1 MAGFP
6 SPNFSI
12 HPLRLCVEQVP
23 SVSALRVKTLSSIS
37 ELANIAGPI
46 VLAAGVFDGFHLG
59 HRAVIERAI
68 VDARAVGGTPV
79 VVTFDPHPAAV
90 LRPQSAP
97 PLLTSTR
104 HKLRLLA
111 DAGIAH
117 VLVLN
122 FDAAFAAKPP
132 EQFIGELAAACRP
145 LREICVGEDW
155 AFGKDR
161 AGNISLL
168 TSLGEKL
175 GFDAIGVLPV
185 TVEGKAVSSTAIRA
199 AVEEGALD
207 AAARLLGR
215 EFSMLGTV
223 IEGRRLGRTLGFPTA
238 NVRPES
244 EQLPPN
250 GVYAVRANVVAAE
263 GTRPADFQN
272 PKSEIRNLKSECP
285 PSAVG
290 GYGGIANVGVRPTVS
305 DEGAQRLVEVHL
317 FDFSGDLYGRDIE
330 VFFERFVR
338 PEQKFPS
345 LDALRAQ
352 IASDVESVRAARVA

>member
-1 MAGFP
+1 M
-6 SPNFSI
+6 NVLRSI
-12 HPLRLCVEQVP
+12 
-23 SVSALRVKTLSSIS
+23 A
-37 ELANIAGPI
+37 ELADIAGPV

-68 VDARAVGGTPV
+68 ADASAARGTPV

-111 DAGIAH
+111 DAGVAH
-117 VLVLN
+117 VLVLD

-132 EQFIGELAAACRP
+132 EIFIGELAAACRP

-155 AFGKDR
+155 AFGKNR
-161 AGNISLL
+161 AGNLSLL
-168 TSLGEKL
+168 TALGQQLAFK
-175 GFDAIGVLPV
+175 AIGLPPV
-185 TVEGKAVSSTAIRA
+185 TVDGKAVSSTAIRA
-199 AVEEGALD
+199 AVEDGALA

-215 EFSMLGTV
+215 EFSVLGTV
-223 IEGRRLGRTLGFPTA
+223 VEGRKLGRTIGFPTA

-250 GVYAVRANVVAAE
+250 GVYAVRAVIGSAAAGE
-263 GTRPADFQN
+263 TRRADFQN
-272 PKSEIRNLKSECP
+272 PKSEIRNPKSECP
-285 PSAVG
+285 PASVG
-290 GYGGIANVGVRPTVS
+290 ACSGIANIGVRPTVS
-305 DEGAQRLVEVHL
+305 GDSVNRVLEVHL
-317 FDFSGDLYGRDIE
+317 FDFSANLYGRDIE
-330 VFFERFVR
+330 VFFQHFVR
-338 PEQKFPS
+338 AEQKFPS

-352 IASDVESVRAARVA
+352 IASDVRAVRGSAKD

>member
-1 MAGFP
+1 MKVL
-6 SPNFSI
+6 
-12 HPLRLCVEQVP
+12 H
-23 SVSALRVKTLSSIS
+23 SIS
-37 ELANIAGPI
+37 ELTDIVGPV
-46 VLAAGVFDGFHLG
+46 VLAAGVFDGLHLG

-68 VDARAVGGTPV
+68 TDARAGGGTPV

-104 HKLRLLA
+104 HKIRLLA

-132 EQFIGELAAACRP
+132 EQFIAELAAACRP
-145 LREICVGEDW
+145 LCEICVGEDW
-155 AFGKDR
+155 AFGKNR

-168 TSLGEKL
+168 SSLGKKL
-175 GFDAIGVLPV
+175 GFEAIGLPPV
-185 TVEGKAVSSTAIRA
+185 MVDAKPVSSTAIRA
-199 AVEEGALD
+199 AVESGELA

-215 EFSMLGTV
+215 EFSVLGTV

-250 GVYAVRANVVAAE
+250 GVYAVRAIVDSVAAE
-263 GTRPADFQN
+263 GTRRGDFQN
-272 PKSEIRNLKSECP
+272 PKSECP
-285 PSAVG
+285 PPSVG
-290 GYGGIANVGVRPTVS
+290 GYRGVANVGVRPTIS
-305 DEGAQRLVEVHL
+305 SEGVHRLVEVHL
-317 FDFSGDLYGRDIE
+317 FDFTEDLYGRDIE

-345 LDALRAQ
+345 LDALRSQ
-352 IASDVESVRAARVA
+352 IASDVAVVRGATV

>member
-1 MAGFP
+1 M
-6 SPNFSI
+6 
-12 HPLRLCVEQVP
+12 
-23 SVSALRVKTLSSIS
+23 SVKILHSIS
-37 ELANIAGPI
+37 ELADIGGPV

-59 HRAVIERAI
+59 HRAVVERALA
-68 VDARAVGGTPV
+68 DARAVAATPGI
-79 VVTFDPHPAAV
+79 VTFDPHPATV

-104 HKLRLLA
+104 HKIRLLA
-111 DAGIAH
+111 GAGIAH

-132 EQFIGELAAACRP
+132 EQFIAELAAACRP

-155 AFGKDR
+155 AFGKGR

-168 TSLGEKL
+168 ATLGKKL
-175 GFDAIGVLPV
+175 GFDAIGLPPV
-185 TVEGKAVSSTAIRA
+185 MVEGKSVSSTAVRA
-199 AVEEGALD
+199 AVEGGALAT
-207 AAARLLGR
+207 AAHLLGR
-215 EFSMLGTV
+215 EFSVLGTV

-250 GVYAVRANVVAAE
+250 GVYAVRAAIDGKSHAGVA
-263 GTRPADFQN
+263 N
-272 PKSEIRNLKSECP
+272 I
-285 PSAVG
+285 
-290 GYGGIANVGVRPTVS
+290 GVRPTVS
-305 DEGAQRLVEVHL
+305 SEGAQLLVEVHL
-317 FDFSGDLYGRDIE
+317 FDFSENLYGRDIE

-345 LDALRAQ
+345 IDALRAQ
-352 IASDVESVRAARVA
+352 IASDVANARAAAAC

>member
-1 MAGFP
+1 MKVL
-6 SPNFSI
+6 
-12 HPLRLCVEQVP
+12 H
-23 SVSALRVKTLSSIS
+23 SIS
-37 ELANIAGPI
+37 ELADIAGPV

-68 VDARAVGGTPV
+68 ADARAVGGTPV
-79 VVTFDPHPAAV
+79 VLTFDPHPAAV

-104 HKLRLLA
+104 HKIRLLA

-122 FDAAFAAKPP
+122 FDAPFAAKPP
-132 EQFIGELAAACRP
+132 EQFIADIAAACRP

-168 TSLGEKL
+168 SALGKKL
-175 GFDAIGVLPV
+175 GFDAIGLPSV
-185 TVEGKAVSSTAIRA
+185 MVEEKAVSSTAIRA
-199 AVEEGALD
+199 AVESGALED
-207 AAARLLGR
+207 AARLLGR
-215 EFSMLGTV
+215 EFSLLCTV

-238 NVRPES
+238 NIRPES

-250 GVYAVRANVVAAE
+250 GVYAVRVAL
-263 GTRPADFQN
+263 D
-272 PKSEIRNLKSECP
+272 
-285 PSAVG
+285 G
-290 GYGGIANVGVRPTVS
+290 GFRAGIANVGVRPSVS
-305 DEGAQRLVEVHL
+305 REGAQRLVEVHL
-317 FDFSGDLYGRDIE
+317 FDFSGDIYGRDIE
-330 VFFERFVR
+330 VFFECFVR

-352 IASDVESVRAARVA
+352 IASDVASVRAARVA